1 MVELEGKGEEKAG
14 TIKEQERKG
23 EKGNRFGRVCV
34 WICLLFEMKIQS
46 VCRITLDW
54 QALRSQPLIC
64 KSVCVCV
71 FPEEDSTYLYSSNV
85 EYGNH
90 MWECVCTRVCHT
102 TDFRVFW
109 SFLVWCQWVKQTW
122 RNTVGNDQ
130 VATKPETFSW
140 VTCFVCYLFI

>member
-1 MVELEGKGEEKAG
+1 MVEIKQEEQVVELEGKGEEKAG

-64 KSVCVCV
+64 KSVCVSV
-71 FPEEDSTYLYSSNV
+71 S
-85 EYGNH
+85 
-90 MWECVCTRVCHT
+90 VCSLRKTALICTAVM
-102 TDFRVFW
+102 
-109 SFLVWCQWVKQTW
+109 
-122 RNTVGNDQ
+122 
-130 VATKPETFSW
+130 
-140 VTCFVCYLFI
+140 